1 MDQSMQMVLS
11 AVQQYC
17 WTANIAGI
25 LLMLITRIF
34 THSRRAWGLTGVVLL
49 TIASVNA
56 IAISNIGLNPSGTA
70 ASIFGLVVLG
80 SLGSRFVGCW
90 ITDGAA

>member
-25 LLMLITRIF
+25 LLMLITRLF
-34 THSRRAWGLTGVVLL
+34 THSRRGWGLTGVVLL
-49 TIASVNA
+49 TIAS
-56 IAISNIGLNPSGTA
+56 IKPSGA
-70 ASIFGLVVLG
+70 RASAEGL
-80 SLGSRFVGCW
+80 SPSFSIPCP
-90 ITDGAA
+90 